1 MDYSFKYKGK
11 DLKNLANSM
20 EEYFYELCET
30 KFFLTETL
38 KVLTRKGNVANLKHI
53 KNKSILI
60 ERTPQKE

>member
-1 MDYSFKYKGK
+1 
-11 DLKNLANSM
+11 M

-30 KFFLTETL
+30 KFFLTKTL

>member
-1 MDYSFKYKGK
+1 
-11 DLKNLANSM
+11 M

-30 KFFLTETL
+30 KFFLTKTL
-38 KVLTRKGNVANLKHI
+38 TVLTRKGNVANLKHI